1 MYSLL
6 MILSTLAAPFI
17 PWDISSMATSR
28 RRARPEARSTPP
40 EERETAAEQR
50 EPRGARRKRE
60 TREKLLRA
68 AFQLIAQRGVDGVTV
83 NEITEAADVGFGSFY
98 NHFES
103 KEAIHAAVLGA
114 VFDDFG
120 EVLEKLTADLDDP
133 AEIISVCVRHVIGH
147 AEREPL
153 WGRFLLREWYR
164 PEAFPRGLGAR
175 LLRDIGKGIAR
186 KRFDITDPL
195 MTMIVAGG
203 TVMGTIA
210 SQLGAAGEGSKLL
223 DQFGMS
229 AQNLDQ
235 RSAAALLQGLGLPAR
250 EAKAIAKR
258 PLPALEWAPMFAGSS
273 ED

>member
-1 MYSLL
+1 
-6 MILSTLAAPFI
+6 
-17 PWDISSMATSR
+17 MATSR

-40 EERETAAEQR
+40 EERGTAVEQR

-68 AFQLIAQRGVDGVTV
+68 AFQLIAERGVDAVAV

-103 KEAIHAAVLGA
+103 KDAIHAAVLGA

-120 EVLEKLTADLDDP
+120 DALEKLTANIDDP
-133 AEIISVCVRHVIGH
+133 AEIIAVSVRHVIGH
-147 AEREPL
+147 ARREPL

-175 LLRDIGKGIAR
+175 LLHDIGKGIAR
-186 KRFDITDPL
+186 KRFEVTDPL
-195 MTMIVAGG
+195 MTTLVAGG
-203 TVMGTIA
+203 TVIGA
-210 SQLGAAGEGSKLL
+210 LAAQLGSAGEGGAKLL
-223 DQFGMS
+223 DQFGMTTE
-229 AQNLDQ
+229 NLDQ
-235 RSAAALLQGLGLPAR
+235 RAAAALLQGFGLPAL

-258 PLPALEWAPMFAGSS
+258 PLPTLEWAPVFGGTS
-273 ED
+273 DD